1 MVEITKLLPI
11 EQDVG
16 NVSLDDPCDVTR
28 DTLPFTP
35 GIFGCSG

>member
-1 MVEITKLLPI
+1 MTLQSQHILE

-35 GIFGCSG
+35 GIFGCSR